1 MYTLFAILIYGVFSI
16 QFTFPSKPKELKC
29 FGEIIGQN
37 SLVVGSV
44 MANSSEY
51 SLKIH
56 IPQKKIDNILQYAHS
71 LELQKFSFTTNNTQE
86 NYQFCVHNL
95 ANVGINF
102 NFTLATGM
110 DAQDFSL
117 VAQKED
123 LKPIEIHLKKLN
135 GLINSVEQEQK
146 EIEERQATRYTNVS
160 KISYKIIIFSVVT
173 LILMTLTNV
182 VQARQLKNFFKQKKL
197 I

>member
-1 MYTLFAILIYGVFSI
+1 MYSLFAILFYGVLGI
-16 QFTFPSKPKELKC
+16 QFTFPLRSKELKC

-44 MANSSEY
+44 SANSSQF

-56 IPQKKIDNILQYAHS
+56 VPQKKNDNILQYAHS
-71 LELQKFSFTTNNTQE
+71 LELHKFSFTTNNTQE
-86 NYQFCVHNL
+86 NYQFCIHNL
-95 ANVGINF
+95 ANAGISF

-146 EIEERQATRYTNVS
+146 EIEERQATRFSNVS

-173 LILMTLTNV
+173 LILMTLTNI

>member
-1 MYTLFAILIYGVFSI
+1 MFSLFAILFYGALGI
-16 QFTFPSKPKELKC
+16 QFTFPLKAKELKC

-37 SLVVGSV
+37 SLVVGSIQ
-44 MANSSEY
+44 ANSSEY

-56 IPQKKIDNILQYAHS
+56 VPQKKFDSILQYAHS
-71 LELQKFSFTTNNTQE
+71 LELQKFSFTTNSTQE
-86 NYQFCVHNL
+86 NYQFCIHNL
-95 ANVGINF
+95 ANFGLNVNF
-102 NFTLATGM
+102 NLATGM

-146 EIEERQATRYTNVS
+146 EIEERQATRYSNVS
-160 KISYKIIIFSVVT
+160 NISYKIIIFSVVT
-173 LILMTLTNV
+173 LILMVLTNF
-182 VQARQLKNFFKQKKL
+182 VQARKLKSFFKSKKF

>member
-1 MYTLFAILIYGVFSI
+1 MLPLFAILFYGALGI
-16 QFTFPSKPKELKC
+16 QFTFPLKSKELKC

-44 MANSSEY
+44 QANSSEY

-56 IPQKKIDNILQYAHS
+56 VPQKQFDSILQYAHS

-86 NYQFCVHNL
+86 NYQFCIHNL
-95 ANVGINF
+95 ANVGLNVSF
-102 NFTLATGM
+102 NLATGM

-146 EIEERQATRYTNVS
+146 EIEERQATRFSNVS
-160 KISYKIIIFSVVT
+160 NISYKIIIFSVGT
-173 LILMTLTNV
+173 LILMVLTNF
-182 VQARQLKNFFKQKKL
+182 VQARKLKSFFKSKKF

>member
-1 MYTLFAILIYGVFSI
+1 MFTIFAILFYGALSI
-16 QFTFPSKPKELKC
+16 QFTFPLRSKELKC

-44 MANSSEY
+44 QANSSEY

-56 IPQKKIDNILQYAHS
+56 VPQKKVDSILQYSHS
-71 LELQKFSFTTNNTQE
+71 LELNKFSFTTNNTQE

-95 ANVGINF
+95 ANAGINF
-102 NFTLATGM
+102 NFSLATGM

-135 GLINSVEQEQK
+135 GLINSVEHEQK
-146 EIEERQATRYTNVS
+146 EIEERQATRFSNVS
-160 KISYKIIIFSVVT
+160 KISYKIIIFSIVT
-173 LILMTLTNV
+173 LILMSLTNF